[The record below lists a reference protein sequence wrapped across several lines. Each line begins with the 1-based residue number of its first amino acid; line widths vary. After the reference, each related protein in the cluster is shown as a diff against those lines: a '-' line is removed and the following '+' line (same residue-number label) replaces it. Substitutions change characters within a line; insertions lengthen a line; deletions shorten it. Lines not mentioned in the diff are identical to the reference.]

1 MNSKKCCLKNYKK
14 DNFSIINRKK
24 LYKRISKNQNKK
36 NYNNKKIKYNPQS
49 MARCQKNMK

>member
-24 LYKRISKNQNKK
+24 LYKKISKNQNKK
-36 NYNNKKIKYNPQS
+36 NFNNKKIKYNPLS